1 MKKFIIYSS
10 LTIAGF
16 FALCFSFLYL
26 TKDVDNSKNY
36 FFESGDS
43 VIAKVYFSGS
53 KMYIEENSEN
63 GFFGRSGKRIK
74 INNDSVYMEETYF
87 TEKDKYGKSEL
98 VSKLIFLC
106 TYDEKGIANQEEFLR
121 SANKIQ
127 FIGNDSLSYT
137 KVTIL
142 DNGSVSL
149 Y

>member
-1 MKKFIIYSS
+1 MKNFIIYFS

-16 FALCFSFLYL
+16 FALCFSFLSL
-26 TKDVDNSKNY
+26 TKDVDNSKDY

-43 VIAKVYFSGS
+43 VIAKVNFSGS
-53 KMYIEENSEN
+53 RMYIEENSEN
-63 GFFGRSGKRIK
+63 GFYGRLRKDIK
-74 INNDSVYMEETYF
+74 ISNDSVYIEETDF
-87 TEKDKYGKSEL
+87 TERDKYGKSEL
-98 VSKLIFLC
+98 VRKLIFLC
-106 TYDEKGIANQEEFLR
+106 TYDEKGIANQKEFLR
-121 SANKIQ
+121 AANKIQ